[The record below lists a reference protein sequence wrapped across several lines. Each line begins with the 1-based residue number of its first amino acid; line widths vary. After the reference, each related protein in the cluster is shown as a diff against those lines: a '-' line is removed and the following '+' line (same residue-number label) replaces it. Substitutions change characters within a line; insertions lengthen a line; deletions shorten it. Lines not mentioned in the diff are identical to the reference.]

1 MAVIDLSQLPA
12 PQIVDVPDFETLLA
26 ERKAEFVALH
36 PKDEQEAVIRTLEL
50 ESEPVTKLLQENAY
64 RELLLRQRINE
75 AAQAVMVAYAMGG
88 DLDQLAANYN
98 VKRLTVT
105 PADNDAVPPV
115 AAVMESDEALR
126 LRVPAA
132 FEGLSVAG
140 PTAAYEFHARS
151 ADGRVADAS
160 ATSPAPAEVVLT
172 VLSRE
177 GDGTAEKDLLDV
189 VEKALNSE
197 NVRPVADR
205 LTVRSAE
212 IIPYRVEATIFLY
225 PGPEAE
231 PVSAKTVLRAVAVMF
246 MNPLAVLRG
255 GLAAAGTVLRV
266 LADQLDL
273 ELDDADGKIVLPRRG
288 AVITLA
294 LGWKGQPLFPKGA
307 FTVDEIEHTGAP
319 DRLTIRARSADF
331 RETLNTRREKSW
343 HKTTVGEVVKEI
355 AARHKLKMALG
366 KNLSD
371 KPVEHIDQTN
381 ESDGSFLMRLARQYG
396 AIASVKNGN
405 LLFIRQGQGKSATGK
420 PLPVISITR
429 KDGDSHRFTLADRGA
444 YTGVIASWLH
454 TREPAKKESTTVKR
468 KRRTKKQKKE
478 PEAKQGDYLVG
489 TDENVLVLNRTY
501 ANRSNAER
509 AAKMQW
515 ERLQRGVASFSLQL
529 AEGRADLYTEM
540 PVKVSGFKQP
550 IDDAEWTITTLTHT
564 VSPDNGF
571 TTSLELEVKIDDFEI
586 E

>member
-50 ESEPVTKLLQENAY
+50 ESEPATKLLQENAY

-98 VKRLTVT
+98 VTRLTVT

-126 LRVPAA
+126 LR
-132 FEGLSVAG
+132 
-140 PTAAYEFHARS
+140 EFHARS

-172 VLSRE
+172 ILSRE

-231 PVSAKTVLRAVAVMF
+231 PVM
-246 MNPLAVLRG
+246 
-255 GLAAAGTVLRV
+255 AAAKASLQKYIASQTR
-266 LADQLDL
+266 
-273 ELDDADGKIVLPRRG
+273 
-288 AVITLA
+288 
-294 LGWKGQPLFPKGA
+294 LGR
-307 FTVDEIEHTGAP
+307 D
-319 DRLTIRARSADF
+319 IRRSAIFAALHVEGVQRVELASPQADVV
-331 RETLNTRREKSW
+331 LN
-343 HKTTVGEVVKEI
+343 KTQ
-355 AARHKLKMALG
+355 AA
-366 KNLSD
+366 SCTQWS
-371 KPVEHIDQTN
+371 VTN
-381 ESDGSFLMRLARQYG
+381 G
-396 AIASVKNGN
+396 
-405 LLFIRQGQGKSATGK
+405 
-420 PLPVISITR
+420 
-429 KDGDSHRFTLADRGA
+429 
-444 YTGVIASWLH
+444 
-454 TREPAKKESTTVKR
+454 
-468 KRRTKKQKKE
+468 
-478 PEAKQGDYLVG
+478 G
-489 TDENVLVLNRTY
+489 TDE
-501 ANRSNAER
+501 
-509 AAKMQW
+509 
-515 ERLQRGVASFSLQL
+515 
-529 AEGRADLYTEM
+529 
-540 PVKVSGFKQP
+540 
-550 IDDAEWTITTLTHT
+550 
-564 VSPDNGF
+564 
-571 TTSLELEVKIDDFEI
+571 
-586 E
+586 